1 MRGHARGSIKSVL
14 QVPGTAAASD
24 QTTPCHLHGKAL
36 TVLPFS
42 ASVSPVLLTLSF
54 ELQPIV
60 TVSAENCFIVA
71 YRYLHNLGSGTCTG
85 FICFTK
91 RFECQELPG
100 PARCLP
106 LLPGVRQH
114 NGLPRA
120 CPAHAARMPR
130 AVPATTVPAVRSA
143 CMQYVCIYLSN
154 PDLQD
159 GFICL
164 SGSVQP
170 GTGDLI
176 TPPSAN
182 SQLWPVPKLP
192 CISPHLKTRPKVRS
206 QGALPLQ

>member
-1 MRGHARGSIKSVL
+1 MPGAVL
-14 QVPGTAAASD
+14 NQYCRCQAPAAASD

-71 YRYLHNLGSGTCTG
+71 YRYLHNQGSGTCTG
-85 FICFTK
+85 VICFTK

-100 PARCLP
+100 PARCFP

-120 CPAHAARMPR
+120 CRAQCPPR
-130 AVPATTVPAVRSA
+130 PCRPCGRRA
-143 CMQYVCIYLSN
+143 CSMYVYLSN

>member
-24 QTTPCHLHGKAL
+24 QTAPCHLHGKAL

-42 ASVSPVLLTLSF
+42 ASVSPVLLTLNF
-54 ELQPIV
+54 ELQPIA

-71 YRYLHNLGSGTCTG
+71 YRYLHNQGSGTCTG
-85 FICFTK
+85 VICFTK

-100 PARCLP
+100 PARCFP
-106 LLPGVRQH
+106 LLPGVRQR
-114 NGLPRA
+114 NGLPRS
-120 CPAHAARMPR
+120 CRAHAARSARHGLAGR
-130 AVPATTVPAVRSA
+130 AVGVHA
-143 CMQYVCIYLSN
+143 VCIYLSN

-170 GTGDLI
+170 GTGVLI